1 MVKTSNSQC
10 HSGQHHH
17 YSGLQW
23 STLPLQWVTVVNT
36 TTTVG
41 HSGPRQSL
49 TVSQWPRQSLTV
61 SQWQKPPLQ
70 WVTVAETTTTVGN
83 SGRPSTRTST
93 TGTHHVPHRPRY
105 PITPGTPPTTPCTTT
120 PCTPPPWCIT
130 EWVLMSKM
138 TKLVPNGCLI
148 KPLSAY
154 KREPGTCYVR
164 LSGLLTVRVTDCP
177 GY

>member
-1 MVKTSNSQC
+1 MS
-10 HSGQHHH
+10 
-17 YSGLQW
+17 QW
-23 STLPLQWVTVVNT
+23 STPPLQWVTVVNT

-41 HSGPRQSL
+41 HSGQHYHYSG
-49 TVSQWPRQSLTV
+49 SQWAQTV
-61 SQWQKPPLQ
+61 VNGVTVAQTVVNG
-70 WVTVAETTTTVGN
+70 VTVAETTTTVGN